1 MKLAILSTTLAVGVA
16 YGQGSNSGWEP
27 AGPNDFRGPCPMMN
41 TLANH
46 GFLPHDG
53 RNITK
58 ANAVHALSAGLN
70 FDPALASLM
79 WDQAIIAN
87 PEPNATF
94 FTLDNLNR
102 HNVLE
107 HDASLSRVDDFFGN
121 NHAFDQATFDET
133 RVWWTGPVL
142 DANMLANGK
151 LARQLGSKAKN
162 PEYTFTANTEQFS
175 LGEVGAPIIVFG
187 DLESATVEKN
197 LIDFFFENERL
208 PVELGWTKKENAVT
222 LEDIMR
228 ITGIVGEATN
238 LLTTPKE
245 APAARRR
252 RDLHSG
258 LGL

>member
-1 MKLAILSTTLAVGVA
+1 MKLAILSTSLAVGVA
-16 YGQGSNSGWEP
+16 YGQGSNRQWAP
-27 AGPNDFRGPCPMMN
+27 AGPDDFRGPCPMMN

-87 PEPNATF
+87 PEPNATY

-107 HDASLSRVDDFFGN
+107 HDASMSRVDDFFGN
-121 NHAFDQATFDET
+121 NHAFDQETFDET
-133 RVWWTGPVL
+133 RVFWTGPVL

-151 LARQLGSKAKN
+151 LARQLASKSKN
-162 PEYTFTANTEQFS
+162 PEYTFTASTEQFS

-197 LIDFFFENERL
+197 LIDYFFQNERL
-208 PVELGWTKKENAVT
+208 PVKLGWTKKEDPVT
-222 LEDIMR
+222 LEDITR
-228 ITGIVGEATN
+228 ITGIVGEATS
-238 LLTTPKE
+238 LITTPAE

-252 RDLHSG
+252 NLHAG
-258 LGL
+258 L